1 MAGELSIRAVEQAD
15 LPALLELYRD
25 LNPDDLPLALPD
37 ATSIWQQISNNS
49 GIVIFAGVLERALVT
64 SCTLVIVPNLTRGG
78 LPYGLI
84 ENVVTAAKHRKQG
97 HGAAV
102 LKHAFAEAWK
112 RGCYKIMLL
121 TGSTNPA
128 TLKFYEGVG
137 FEQNKT
143 GFQIRQLPPR
153 EG

>member
-78 LPYGLI
+78 LP
-84 ENVVTAAKHRKQG
+84 
-97 HGAAV
+97 
-102 LKHAFAEAWK
+102 
-112 RGCYKIMLL
+112 
-121 TGSTNPA
+121 
-128 TLKFYEGVG
+128 
-137 FEQNKT
+137 
-143 GFQIRQLPPR
+143 
-153 EG
+153 

>member
-1 MAGELSIRAVEQAD
+1 MASELFIRAVEQTD

-25 LNPDDLPLALPD
+25 LNPDDPPLALPD
-37 ATSIWQQISNNS
+37 ATSIWQQISNLA
-49 GIVIFAGVLERALVT
+49 GCTIFAGVLGGALVT
-64 SCTLVIVPNLTRGG
+64 SCTLVVVPNLTRGG

-84 ENVVTAAKHRKQG
+84 ENVVTSSKHRKRG
-97 HGAAV
+97 YGAAI

-112 RGCYKIMLL
+112 HRCYKIMLL
-121 TGSTNPA
+121 TGSKNPA
-128 TLKFYEGVG
+128 TLKFYTGVG

-143 GFQIRQLPPR
+143 GFQIRKLPVR